1 MSKTKNYY
9 TLQSD
14 EFTSPTVN
22 NNFASQSQF
31 LFESTNNPNLVFKEK
46 TQRFLWKELMKIDVN
61 YIKSSKD
68 IYILENYLD
77 NLLNSYFEEGE
88 IQMLPEEYIAHLV
101 NLLQITAEYL
111 YYIQN
116 RLIEENK
123 TLNIKLSQSM
133 KMSQGYQTN
142 EDLVNRLKRENKEK
156 DMLLMTYQ
164 KMITSKGG
172 NLKNKGIT
180 SKVDDNYDSEGI
192 GRSKQRFYCQFC
204 SGKKFSSEQYLED
217 HMRRRHLAQMQ
228 TMSGG
233 MRKTTSINKNEL
245 IESKLAEMKTYFETL
260 IRTSQMRAEYNRLSE
275 KINGLENSL
284 FASQG
289 ATTPIPQQIPINQST
304 PMTKTIIVN
313 PNSQMP
319 VSNEGNEL
327 RETLLR
333 INSTL
338 EKNNEMTNNKFQ
350 DLMNDMNKFKMNVTS
365 ELSNLKQTSG
375 YERTKQRYNTR
386 NSTNNRYVSQSQT
399 KIHSVEDYE
408 KINVN
413 YKPNHLKGL
422 KLTDQQEKDYQLQ
435 FDNNHNNEK
444 VKLELRKRP
453 HSQEPYKGEI
463 SQTQP
468 QIQQV
473 TNQITYQSN
482 QSNIK
487 NNNVN
492 SSNPIQEKVP
502 IVPKDYAKNYSQNN
516 KISDSIYVNNIRE
529 DSPKIEKLPDYEYD
543 DSKQELDIFYN
554 RFIDRDNEFSGKL
567 RDYLIQIM

>member
-61 YIKSSKD
+61 YIKSTKD

-172 NLKNKGIT
+172 NLKSKGIT

-289 ATTPIPQQIPINQST
+289 ATTPIPEQIPINQST

-554 RFIDRDNEFSGKL
+554 RFIDRDNELSGKL

>member
-61 YIKSSKD
+61 YIKSTKD

-172 NLKNKGIT
+172 NLKSKGIT

-228 TMSGG
+228 TMSGA

-260 IRTSQMRAEYNRLSE
+260 IRTSQMRADYNRLSE

-313 PNSQMP
+313 PNNQMP

-375 YERTKQRYNTR
+375 YERTKLRYNTR

-399 KIHSVEDYE
+399 QIHSVEDYE

-463 SQTQP
+463 SQNQP

-487 NNNVN
+487 NNNAN
-492 SSNPIQEKVP
+492 STNPIQEKVP
-502 IVPKDYAKNYSQNN
+502 VVPKDYAKNYSQNN

>member
-1 MSKTKNYY
+1 MSKTKNFY

-22 NNFASQSQF
+22 NNFGSQSQF
-31 LFESTNNPNLVFKEK
+31 LFDSTSNPNLVFKEK
-46 TQRFLWKELMKIDVN
+46 TQRFLWKELMKIDIN
-61 YIKSSKD
+61 YIKSTKD

-116 RLIEENK
+116 RLVEENK

-172 NLKNKGIT
+172 NVKSKTIT

-192 GRSKQRFYCQFC
+192 GKTKQRFYCQFC

-217 HMRRRHLAQMQ
+217 HMRRRHLAQIQM
-228 TMSGG
+228 MSGG
-233 MRKTTSINKNEL
+233 MRKTTLTNKNEL
-245 IESKLAEMKTYFETL
+245 IESKLSEMKTYFETL
-260 IRTSQMRAEYNRLSE
+260 IRTSQMRSDYNRLSE
-275 KINGLENSL
+275 KINGLEKSL
-284 FASQG
+284 FAGQVG
-289 ATTPIPQQIPINQST
+289 TEPIQQQIPINQSS

-313 PNSQMP
+313 PNNQIP

-365 ELSNLKQTSG
+365 ELSNLKQSSG

-386 NSTNNRYVSQSQT
+386 NSTNNRYISQSQT
-399 KIHSVEDYE
+399 QIHSVDDYE

-422 KLTDQQEKDYQLQ
+422 KLTEQQEKDYQLN
-435 FDNNHNNEK
+435 FDNNHTNDK

-453 HSQEPYKGEI
+453 NSQEPYKGEI
-463 SQTQP
+463 SQSQP

-473 TNQITYQSN
+473 TKEISYQSN
-482 QSNIK
+482 Q
-487 NNNVN
+487 NNKKN
-492 SSNPIQEKVP
+492 SSSNSNNPIQEKVP
-502 IVPKDYAKNYSQNN
+502 VVPKDYAKNYSQSN
-516 KISDSIYVNNIRE
+516 KISDSIYVNNIKE
-529 DSPKIEKLPDYEYD
+529 DSPIIEKLPEYEYD
-543 DSKQELDIFYN
+543 DSNQELDTFYN
-554 RFIDRDNEFSGKL
+554 RFIERDNKFSGKL

>member
-46 TQRFLWKELMKIDVN
+46 TQRFLWKELMKIDIN

-172 NLKNKGIT
+172 NLKSKGIT

-275 KINGLENSL
+275 KINGLEKSL

-289 ATTPIPQQIPINQST
+289 ATTPIPQDIPINQST

>member
-61 YIKSSKD
+61 YIKSTKD

-172 NLKNKGIT
+172 NLKSKGIT

-289 ATTPIPQQIPINQST
+289 ATTPIPEQIPINQST

>member
-61 YIKSSKD
+61 YIKSTKD

-172 NLKNKGIT
+172 NLKSKGIT

-228 TMSGG
+228 TMSGA

-260 IRTSQMRAEYNRLSE
+260 IRTSQMRADYNRLSE

-289 ATTPIPQQIPINQST
+289 STTPIPQQIPINQST

-313 PNSQMP
+313 PNNQMP

-399 KIHSVEDYE
+399 QIHSVEDYE

-463 SQTQP
+463 SQNQP

-487 NNNVN
+487 NNNAN

-502 IVPKDYAKNYSQNN
+502 VVPKDYAKNYSQNN

>member
-142 EDLVNRLKRENKEK
+142 ENLVNRLKRENKEK

-172 NLKNKGIT
+172 NLKSKGIT

-289 ATTPIPQQIPINQST
+289 ATTPIPEQIPINQST

-422 KLTDQQEKDYQLQ
+422 KLTDQQEKEYQLQ

>member
-61 YIKSSKD
+61 YIKSTKD

-172 NLKNKGIT
+172 NLKSKGIT

>member
-22 NNFASQSQF
+22 NNFQSQF

-172 NLKNKGIT
+172 NFKSKGIT

-289 ATTPIPQQIPINQST
+289 ATTPIPQQNPINQST

>member
-61 YIKSSKD
+61 YIKSTKD

-172 NLKNKGIT
+172 NLKSKGIT

-228 TMSGG
+228 TMSGA

-260 IRTSQMRAEYNRLSE
+260 IRTSQMRADYNRLSE

-313 PNSQMP
+313 PNNQMP

-399 KIHSVEDYE
+399 QIHSVEDYE

-463 SQTQP
+463 SQNQP

-487 NNNVN
+487 NNNAN
-492 SSNPIQEKVP
+492 STNPIQEKVP
-502 IVPKDYAKNYSQNN
+502 VVPKDYAKNYSQNN

>member
-172 NLKNKGIT
+172 NLKSKGIT

>member
-61 YIKSSKD
+61 YIKSTKD

>member
-61 YIKSSKD
+61 YIKSTKD

-172 NLKNKGIT
+172 NLKSKGIT

-228 TMSGG
+228 TMSGA

-245 IESKLAEMKTYFETL
+245 IESKLDEMKTYFETL
-260 IRTSQMRAEYNRLSE
+260 IRTSQMRADYNRLSE

-313 PNSQMP
+313 PNNQMP

-375 YERTKQRYNTR
+375 YERTKLRYNTR

-399 KIHSVEDYE
+399 QIHSVEDYE

-463 SQTQP
+463 SQNQP

-487 NNNVN
+487 NNNAN
-492 SSNPIQEKVP
+492 STNPIQEKVP
-502 IVPKDYAKNYSQNN
+502 VVPKDYAKNYSQNN